1 MKVLIASSYLGFVC
15 RRWIIAGAPGSILR
29 LSWLAFS
36 LEESAGC
43 RYDYVA
49 VYDNSSS
56 VPGLGVCHKI
66 NNMLNDVPLKTLIIL
81 LLFLLGSESICLP
94 SFIRQLHVQNS
105 ASLLISY

>member
-1 MKVLIASSYLGFVC
+1 L

-56 VPGLGVCHKI
+56 VPGLGVFHKI
-66 NNMLNDVPLKTLIIL
+66 NKMLNNEPVTATLI
-81 LLFLLGSESICLP
+81 
-94 SFIRQLHVQNS
+94 
-105 ASLLISY
+105 